1 MVQTID
7 MSIAFTLIK
16 TKPPMTFDTCCS
28 ISVLLHSIGCFFY
41 LLMKKCSD
49 LAKELFSKGSMRHV
63 KNEKCAHM
71 ALWRYLATT
80 RCELA
85 SMIVAR
91 CLVIAR
97 SLCTCCVFFLIKSM
111 SDLTT
116 VLIARRNIA
125 SSHVAWATLLQRNH
139 RELTCERSITFLRKA
154 SRARAT
160 LCGQRQYGLAPY
172 TSNTVPLYRHGRFA
186 PDTSNIVQP

>member
-91 CLVIAR
+91 CLAIAR
-97 SLCTCCVFFLIKSM
+97 SLCTCCVFFNKKHVR
-111 SDLTT
+111 SDD
-116 VLIARRNIA
+116 
-125 SSHVAWATLLQRNH
+125 SSNCEKKH
-139 RELTCERSITFLRKA
+139 RELTRGMSNSSSAEP
-154 SRARAT
+154 SRAHMWEEHHIST
-160 LCGQRQYGLAPY
+160 E
-172 TSNTVPLYRHGRFA
+172 SVPG
-186 PDTSNIVQP
+186 TSNIVRPETVRARTLHEQHCATI